1 MLGSMGSNLSR
12 TKTRTAARLR
22 WWVAQQL
29 LSIDCKDVGGRSP
42 ETAIPLQQFAY
53 QPDRYDLMLRYARCC
68 FGRRWRLVRAEH
80 EERAGRSLECLVI
93 ITADEREQRLWF
105 DVTPESN

>member
-1 MLGSMGSNLSR
+1 MS
-12 TKTRTAARLR
+12 
-22 WWVAQQL
+22 QQL

-68 FGRRWRLVRAEH
+68 FGAAGAWCAEH